1 MKLTARGSF
10 LKALVVLASLI
21 YLIPV
26 WVVVVNSLKIQRD
39 ANLLGMSLPANLKL
53 HVENYSAVFV
63 EGGIERAFFNGLL
76 EATASVA
83 IIILLSSISA
93 FVITRKG
100 SRFTEIVFYIF
111 ICGLI
116 IPAAMI
122 PTFLV
127 LNATKLIN
135 TYLGII
141 FIFATYGLPMSIFL
155 YGGFVKSVPRELDES
170 AIIDGCGGLR
180 MFYQIIFPLLKP
192 VTVTIFI
199 FSFIGAWNDVMI
211 PLFFAGGDKWALP
224 LTIYNFYGSRSQQWN
239 LIFADVVITVA
250 PLLVVYIFAQKYI
263 ISGMTAGAVKG

>member
-1 MKLTARGSF
+1 MRHTTRGLILKLLLCA
-10 LKALVVLASLI
+10 ASAA

-26 WVVVVNSLKIQRD
+26 WMVLVNSLKVQRD
-39 ANLLGMSLPANLKL
+39 ANLLGVGLPAALRL
-53 HVENYSAVFV
+53 HFENYRAVFI
-63 EGGIERAFFNGLL
+63 EGGIARAFFNGLV

-83 IIILLSSISA
+83 IIIVLSSLSG
-93 FVITRKG
+93 FVISRKG
-100 SRFTEIVFYIF
+100 SKFTEVIFYVF

-141 FIFATYGLPMSIFL
+141 LIFATYGLPMSIFL
-155 YGGFVKSVPRELDES
+155 YSGFVKSVPRELDES

-211 PLFFAGGDKWALP
+211 PLFFVGGAKWALP

-239 LIFADVVITVA
+239 LIFADIVITVA
-250 PLLVVYIFAQKYI
+250 PLLAVYIFAQKYI
-263 ISGMTAGAVKG
+263 VSGMTAGAVKG